1 MVTSG
6 WKEAGPVLRVV
17 WKFASMENGG
27 LCVMTHGMMT
37 IPVWSV
43 DSLVSHE
50 VVRRSLNSCQLHASP
65 IFTLTQ
71 LIPARL
77 GPRTA
82 CFRKVRVS
90 QYHRLFYHI
99 MDMVKESF

>member
-50 VVRRSLNSCQLHASP
+50 VVRRSLNSCQLHTCEPNFHPHTTYSCKAWATHS
-65 IFTLTQ
+65 
-71 LIPARL
+71 
-77 GPRTA
+77 
-82 CFRKVRVS
+82 
-90 QYHRLFYHI
+90 LFP
-99 MDMVKESF
+99 